1 MIWHPMYAINIRN
14 RYRYAPNVL
23 PNNPKYFHALNKPNY
38 YFKTGINENK
48 ANRATNDHI
57 TLSPLNCL
65 LAVSFV
71 FNI

>member
-1 MIWHPMYAINIRN
+1 MYAINYQKTDTDMHQMFYQIT
-14 RYRYAPNVL
+14 
-23 PNNPKYFHALNKPNY
+23 KYFLFHALNKITTCT
-38 YFKTGINENK
+38 KTGINENK

-71 FNI
+71 LFNI